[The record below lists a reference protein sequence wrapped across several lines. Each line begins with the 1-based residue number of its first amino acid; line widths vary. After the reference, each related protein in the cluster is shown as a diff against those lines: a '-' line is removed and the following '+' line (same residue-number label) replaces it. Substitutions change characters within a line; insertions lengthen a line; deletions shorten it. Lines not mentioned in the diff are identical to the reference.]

1 MDDLTRL
8 LDDDLQA
15 SEPEVRLGLSRA
27 GVIGASKAIRIS
39 YGGIEQQIA
48 ADIECTVDLDPSQKG
63 VHVALPELFEE
74 AIEEVVIGEAFLI
87 EVLAEH
93 IARTSSSGSA
103 LRAHVHISARY
114 PIQRTTPVTGLPTQ
128 EMVELIGIA
137 AHRRRGVR
145 RLVGVQ
151 AAGINACPC
160 AQGLVRGRA
169 SERLLEAGFDDGD
182 VERLLELVPIATHNQ
197 RGRGTLY
204 VGTQTSVNAEQL
216 VGIVEG
222 SMSAPVYELLKRPD
236 ELFVVEHAH
245 LQPRFVEDS
254 VRIALRD
261 VLDSYPA
268 LDDSDFVFS
277 RQVNLETIHT
287 HDVLAERF
295 GTVGELRRE
304 LEHGGPLEHHT
315 GLDEW
320 LSRSGPCNTVLLGRR
335 GGLRRSE
342 LASRCRLGAARGFL
356 GGG

>member
-15 SEPEVRLGLSRA
+15 SEPDVRLGLSRA
-27 GVIGASKAIRIS
+27 GVMGASKAIRIS
-39 YGGIEQQIA
+39 YGGVEQQIA

-63 VHVALPELFEE
+63 VHMSRFPELFEE

-93 IARTSSSGSA
+93 IAAHIVERQRA

-137 AHRRRGVR
+137 AASARGVR
-145 RLVGVQ
+145 RLVGVE

-182 VERLLELVPIATHNQ
+182 VERILELVPIATHNQ

-204 VGTQTSVNAEQL
+204 VGTQASVNAEQL
-216 VGIVEG
+216 VGLVEG

-254 VRIALRD
+254 VRIALKG

-320 LSRSGPCNTVLLGRR
+320 LSRS
-335 GGLRRSE
+335 
-342 LASRCRLGAARGFL
+342 
-356 GGG
+356 

>member
-15 SEPEVRLGLSRA
+15 SRPEVQLGLSRA

-39 YGGIEQQIA
+39 YGENEQQIA
-48 ADIECTVDLDPSQKG
+48 ADIECTVDLDPAQKG
-63 VHVALPELFEE
+63 VHMSRFPELFEE
-74 AIEEVVIGEAFLI
+74 AIEEVVIGEAFLV

-93 IARTSSSGSA
+93 IAAHVVERQQA
-103 LRAHVHISARY
+103 LRAEVRIVARY
-114 PIQRTTPVTGLPTQ
+114 PIERMTPVTGLPTQ
-128 EMVELIGIA
+128 EMVSLIGIA
-137 AHRRRGVR
+137 AASTERVR
-145 RLVGVQ
+145 RLVGVE

-169 SERLLEAGFDDGD
+169 SERLLEAGFGDGD
-182 VERLLELVPIATHNQ
+182 VERILELVPLATHNQ

-204 VGTQTSVNAEQL
+204 VGTHANINAEQL
-216 VGIVEG
+216 VEIVEG

-254 VRIALRD
+254 VRLALKGI
-261 VLDSYPA
+261 LDEYPA
-268 LDDSDFVFS
+268 LVDDDFVFS

-304 LEHGGPLEHHT
+304 LEQGGPLEHHT
-315 GLDEW
+315 ELREW
-320 LSRSGPCNTVLLGRR
+320 LAGSTR
-335 GGLRRSE
+335 
-342 LASRCRLGAARGFL
+342 
-356 GGG
+356 

>member
-15 SEPEVRLGLSRA
+15 SQPEVRLGLSRA
-27 GVIGASKAIRIS
+27 GVMGASKAIRIS
-39 YGGIEQQIA
+39 YGRFEKQIA

-63 VHVALPELFEE
+63 VHMSRFPELFEE
-74 AIEEVVIGEAFLI
+74 AIEEVVIGEAFLV

-93 IARTSSSGSA
+93 IATHIVERQRA
-103 LRAHVHISARY
+103 LRAHVHISAHY
-114 PIQRTTPVTGLPTQ
+114 PIKRTTPVTGLPTQ
-128 EMVELIGIA
+128 EMVQLIGIA
-137 AHRRRGVR
+137 AASARGVR
-145 RLVGVQ
+145 RLVGVE

-160 AQGLVRGRA
+160 AQGLVRSRA

-182 VERLLELVPIATHNQ
+182 VERILELVPIATHNQ

-204 VGTQTSVNAEQL
+204 VGTQVDINAEEL

-222 SMSAPVYELLKRPD
+222 SMSAPVFELLKRPD

-254 VRIALRD
+254 VRIALKG
-261 VLDSYPA
+261 VLDTYPG
-268 LDDSDFVFS
+268 LDDADFVFS

-304 LEHGGPLEHHT
+304 LEHGDPLEHHT

-320 LSRSGPCNTVLLGRR
+320 LRR
-335 GGLRRSE
+335 AP
-342 LASRCRLGAARGFL
+342 ASA
-356 GGG
+356 

>member
-8 LDDDLQA
+8 LEDDLQA
-15 SEPEVRLGLSRA
+15 SRPEVQLGLSRA
-27 GVIGASKAIRIS
+27 GVMGASKAIRIS
-39 YGGIEQQIA
+39 YAGVEKQIA

-63 VHVALPELFEE
+63 VHMSRFPELFEE
-74 AIEEVVIGEAFLI
+74 AIEEVVIGEAFLV

-93 IARTSSSGSA
+93 IATHIVERQRA

-114 PIQRTTPVTGLPTQ
+114 PIERTTPVTGLPTQ

-137 AHRRRGVR
+137 AASAQSGR

-169 SERLLEAGFDDGD
+169 SERLLEAGFADGD
-182 VERLLELVPIATHNQ
+182 VERILELVPIATHNQ
-197 RGRGTLY
+197 RGQGTLY
-204 VGTQTSVNAEQL
+204 VGTQASVNAEQL

-261 VLDSYPA
+261 VLDTYPA
-268 LDDSDFVFS
+268 LDDEDFVFS

-304 LEHGGPLEHHT
+304 LERGGPLDHHT

-320 LSRSGPCNTVLLGRR
+320 LRR
-335 GGLRRSE
+335 AP
-342 LASRCRLGAARGFL
+342 ASASA
-356 GGG
+356 

>member
-8 LDDDLQA
+8 LEDDLQA
-15 SEPEVRLGLSRA
+15 SQPEVRLGLSRA
-27 GVIGASKAIRIS
+27 GVMGASKAIRIS
-39 YGGIEQQIA
+39 YGGIEKQIA

-63 VHVALPELFEE
+63 VHMSRFPELFEE
-74 AIEEVVIGEAFLI
+74 AIEEVVIGEAFLV

-93 IARTSSSGSA
+93 IAAHIVERQRA

-114 PIQRTTPVTGLPTQ
+114 PIERTTPVTGLPTQ

-137 AHRRRGVR
+137 AASARGVR

-182 VERLLELVPIATHNQ
+182 VERILELVPIATHNQ

-204 VGTQTSVNAEQL
+204 VGTRASVNAEQL

-254 VRIALRD
+254 VRIALKG
-261 VLDSYPA
+261 VLDSYPSLA
-268 LDDSDFVFS
+268 DEDFVFS

-315 GLDEW
+315 DLSEW
-320 LSRSGPCNTVLLGRR
+320 LRPGP
-335 GGLRRSE
+335 
-342 LASRCRLGAARGFL
+342 ASA
-356 GGG
+356 